1 MSKKDK
7 KRSTRGATK
16 GSQRGDRAAVIMQ
29 LFRSFPQRKF
39 ALKTLAAQSGGADR
53 EGRYQT
59 KAIVYQ
65 MVEEGVVE
73 ATSASTFRL
82 AARALPSVEGVAQM
96 LASGSM
102 YVVVEGSDKDIFVD
116 RRNTARALDGDRVRV
131 AITRRRASGDPE
143 GQIVEVVERVERN
156 YVGTIEK
163 TRSHAFVRVAQKNM
177 PVDIFI
183 DKGVDKLSDG
193 DKVVVRIISW
203 EPESKCPT
211 GRVVRILGKE
221 GDNTA
226 EMHAILAEFNLPYEF
241 PREVIEDAERIPEKI
256 TAKDYASRRDMRDVV
271 TFTIDPVDAKDF
283 DDALSLRRLE
293 SGNIE
298 VGVHIADVTH
308 YVQEGS
314 LVEQEARERATSVYL
329 VDRTI
334 PMLPE
339 RLSNGLCSLRPNEE
353 KLAFSAIFE
362 MDSEAN
368 VVRSWFGR
376 TVILSNRRFT
386 YEEAQSII
394 EGSDGDFREEVLTLN
409 NLAQKLR
416 ARRFAEGS
424 IAFDRE
430 EAKFHLDSEG
440 KPLGVY
446 FKVQKEA
453 NQLVEEF
460 MLLAN
465 RSVSEFIGSKKGKNG
480 KAKTY
485 VYRVHEKPNEEKL
498 ARFANFIQ
506 RFGYYFDARKGRAV
520 AQQMNALMS
529 DIKGKSEENLV
540 SILAVRT
547 MQKAFYTTEN
557 IGHYGLAFPYYSHF
571 TSPIRRYPDMM
582 LHRLLA
588 HYLEGG
594 SSVDSDVVEE
604 LCEHSSDM
612 EARAAEAER
621 ASVKYK
627 MVEFMKERV
636 GEEFDGS
643 ISGVTEWGIYVEL
656 EDTHI
661 EGMVALRDLT
671 DEFYAFDEEEYAAVG
686 TRTGRKFTL
695 GDRVRIRVKG
705 ADLRLKQLDFEMV
718 GSYDTKGELW
728 QLANRLDSTPKA
740 KPRTTKSTTPASTD
754 QPFYKSIKRRR

>member
-1 MSKKDK
+1 
-7 KRSTRGATK
+7 
-16 GSQRGDRAAVIMQ
+16 MQ

-59 KAIVYQ
+59 KEIVYQ

-82 AARALPSVEGVAQM
+82 AARALPTVEGVVQM

-102 YVVVEGSDKDIFVD
+102 YICVEGADKDIFVD

-131 AITRRRASGDPE
+131 AITRRRSSGDPE
-143 GQIVEVVERVERN
+143 GQVVEVIERAQCN

-163 TRSHAFVRVAQKNM
+163 TRSHAFVRVSQKNM

-183 DKGVDKLSDG
+183 DKGVDRLSDG
-193 DKVVVRIISW
+193 DKVVVRIASW

-211 GRVVRILGKE
+211 GRVVTVLGKE
-221 GDNTA
+221 GENTA
-226 EMHAILAEFNLPYEF
+226 EMHAILAEYNLPYTF
-241 PREVIEDAERIPEKI
+241 PKEVEEAAERIPEKI
-256 TAKDYASRRDMRDVV
+256 TAKEYAARRDVRDVV
-271 TFTIDPVDAKDF
+271 TFTIDPADAKDF
-283 DDALSLRRLE
+283 DDALSFRQLE
-293 SGNIE
+293 NGNYE

-308 YVQEGS
+308 YVQEDS
-314 LVEQEARERATSVYL
+314 IVEQEARQRATSVYL

-353 KLAFSAIFE
+353 KLCFSAIFE
-362 MDSEAN
+362 MDAEAN
-368 VVRSWFGR
+368 IQRSWFGR

-394 EGSDGDFREEVLTLN
+394 ESKEGDYSHEILKLN
-409 NLAQKLR
+409 ELAQKMR
-416 ARRFAEGS
+416 SRRFAEGS
-424 IAFDRE
+424 IAFERE

-465 RSVSEFIGSKKGKNG
+465 RSVSEFVGSKKGKGG
-480 KAKTY
+480 KAKTF
-485 VYRVHEKPNEEKL
+485 VYRVHDKPDADKL
-498 ARFANFIQ
+498 ARFANFIL
-506 RFGYYFDARKGRAV
+506 RFGHYFEARKGRAV

-529 DIKGKSEENLV
+529 DIKGKREENVV

-547 MQKAFYTTEN
+547 MQKAYYSTNN

-594 SSVDSDVVEE
+594 NSVEEDVVEE

-621 ASVKYK
+621 ASIKYK
-627 MVEFMKERV
+627 MVEFMRERI

-643 ISGVTEWGIYVEL
+643 ISGVTEWGLYVEL
-656 EDTHI
+656 EQTHI
-661 EGMVALRDLT
+661 EGMVAMRDLS

-695 GDRVRIRVKG
+695 GDRVRIKVKS
-705 ADLRLKQLDFEMV
+705 ADLRLKQLDFTMV
-718 GSYDTKGELW
+718 GSYDNRGELW
-728 QLANRLDSTPKA
+728 QVGSRPDEGAKSSNPKA
-740 KPRTTKSTTPASTD
+740 
-754 QPFYKSIKRRR
+754 FYKGIKRRR

>member
-7 KRSTRGATK
+7 RRSTRGAAK
-16 GSQRGDRAAVIMQ
+16 SSHQRDRAAIIMQ
-29 LFRSFPQRKF
+29 LFRSFPGRKF

-65 MVEEGVVE
+65 MIEEGIVE
-73 ATSASTFRL
+73 ATAASTFRL
-82 AARALPSVEGVAQM
+82 STRAMPTVEGTVQM
-96 LASGSM
+96 LSSGSL
-102 YVVVEGSDKDIFVD
+102 YVIVEGADKDIFVD
-116 RRNTARALDGDRVRV
+116 RRNSGRALDGDRVRV

-143 GQIVEVVERVERN
+143 GQVVEVLQRADRN
-156 YVGTIEK
+156 FVGTIEK
-163 TRSHAFVRVAQKNM
+163 TRSHAFVRVASKDM

-183 DKGVDKLSDG
+183 EKGVDKLTDG
-193 DKVVVRIISW
+193 DKVVVRIVDW
-203 EPESKCPT
+203 QPESKCPT
-211 GRVVRILGKE
+211 GRVVSILGKE

-226 EMHAILAEFNLPYEF
+226 EMHAILAEYNLPYEF
-241 PREVIEDAERIPEKI
+241 PKEVIEESERIPAKI
-256 TAKDYASRRDMRDVV
+256 TAKEYASRRDFREVT
-271 TFTIDPVDAKDF
+271 TFTIDPADAKDF
-283 DDALSLRRLE
+283 DDALSIRQME
-293 SGNIE
+293 NGHWE

-308 YVQEGS
+308 YVREGS
-314 LVEQEARERATSVYL
+314 IVEQEARERATSIYL

-339 RLSNGLCSLRPNEE
+339 RLSNELCSLRPNEE
-353 KLAFSAIFE
+353 KLCFSAIFE
-362 MDSEAN
+362 LDDEA
-368 VVRSWFGR
+368 VIVGEWFGR
-376 TVILSNRRFT
+376 TVILSDRRFT
-386 YEEAQSII
+386 YEEAQQVI
-394 EGSDGDFREEVLTLN
+394 ETGEGDYSAEILKLN
-409 NLAQKLR
+409 ELARKLR
-416 ARRFAEGS
+416 SRRFAEGS
-424 IAFDRE
+424 IAFERE
-430 EAKFHLDSEG
+430 EAKFHLDESG

-453 NQLVEEF
+453 NQLIEEF
-460 MLLAN
+460 MLQAN
-465 RSVSEFIGSKKGKNG
+465 RSVSAFIGTKRNKQG
-480 KAKTY
+480 KAKTF
-485 VYRVHEKPNEEKL
+485 VYRVHDKPDADKL
-498 ARFANFIQ
+498 ARFANFILK
-506 RFGYYFDARKGRAV
+506 FGYYFDARKGREV
-520 AQQMNALMS
+520 ARQMNSLMG

-547 MQKAFYTTEN
+547 MQKAYYSTEN

-594 SSVDSDVVEE
+594 NSVDSDTVEE

-621 ASVKYK
+621 ASIKYK

-636 GEEFDGS
+636 GEEFEGS
-643 ISGVTEWGIYVEL
+643 ISGVTEWGLYVEL
-656 EDTHI
+656 EETHI
-661 EGMVALRDLT
+661 EGMVSLRELS
-671 DEFYAFDEEEYAAVG
+671 DEFFVFDEEEYAAVG
-686 TRTGRKFTL
+686 TRSGRKFVL

-728 QLANRLDSTPKA
+728 PVESRLEE
-740 KPRTTKSTTPASTD
+740 PRRVG
-754 QPFYKSIKRRR
+754 RRR

>member
-7 KRSTRGATK
+7 KRSTRGAAK

-82 AARALPSVEGVAQM
+82 AARALPTVEGVAQM

-102 YVVVEGSDKDIFVD
+102 YVVVEGVDKDIFVD
-116 RRNTARALDGDRVRV
+116 RRNTSRALDGDRVRV
-131 AITRRRASGDPE
+131 AITRRRSSGDPE
-143 GQIVEVVERVERN
+143 GQIVEVVERAERN

-163 TRSHAFVRVAQKNM
+163 TRSHAFVRVASKNM

-193 DKVVVRIISW
+193 DKVVVRIVEW
-203 EPESKCPT
+203 EPESKCPI
-211 GRVVRILGKE
+211 GRVVSILGRE

-226 EMHAILAEFNLPYEF
+226 EMHAILAEFNLPYNF
-241 PREVIEDAERIPEKI
+241 PKEVEQEAEQISDKI
-256 TAKDYASRRDMRDVV
+256 TAKERAARRDMRDVV
-271 TFTIDPVDAKDF
+271 TFTIDPADAKDF
-283 DDALSLRRLE
+283 DDALSFRVLE
-293 SGNIE
+293 NGNTE

-308 YVQEGS
+308 YVREGS

-339 RLSNGLCSLRPNEE
+339 RLSNELCSLRPNEE
-353 KLAFSAIFE
+353 KLCFSAIFE
-362 MDSEAN
+362 MDSEAR
-368 VVRSWFGR
+368 VVGSWFGR

-386 YEEAQSII
+386 YEEAQRII
-394 EGSDGDFREEVLTLN
+394 EGEDGDYREEIVALN
-409 NLAQKLR
+409 ALARKMR
-416 ARRFAEGS
+416 ARRFEDGA

-430 EAKFHLDSEG
+430 EAKFHLDKEG

-453 NQLVEEF
+453 NQLIEEF

-465 RSVSEFIGSKKGKNG
+465 RSVSEFIGSKKGKDG

-485 VYRVHEKPNEEKL
+485 VYRVHEKPDEDKL
-498 ARFANFIQ
+498 ARFANFIL
-506 RFGYYFDARKGRAV
+506 RFGYYFDARRGKAV
-520 AQQMNALMS
+520 AQQMNSLLS
-529 DIKGKSEENLV
+529 EVKGKSEENVV

-547 MQKAFYTTEN
+547 MQKAYYSTEN
-557 IGHYGLAFPYYSHF
+557 KGHYGLAFPYYSHF

-594 SSVDSDVVEE
+594 SSVDAEVVEE
-604 LCEHSSDM
+604 LCEHSS
-612 EARAAEAER
+612 EQESRAAEAER

-627 MVEFMKERV
+627 MVEFMLERV

-643 ISGVTEWGIYVEL
+643 ISGVTEWGLYVEL

-686 TRTGRKFTL
+686 TRSGRKFTL
-695 GDRVRIRVKG
+695 GDRVRVRVKS

-718 GSYDTKGELW
+718 GSYDNKGELW
-728 QLANRLDSTPKA
+728 QMPNRLDGAPKT
-740 KPRTTKSTTPASTD
+740 KPRTTKSTTTRSD
-754 QPFYKSIKRRR
+754 KPFYEGIKRRR

>member
-1 MSKKDK
+1 
-7 KRSTRGATK
+7 
-16 GSQRGDRAAVIMQ
+16 MQ

-65 MVEEGVVE
+65 MVEEGMVE

-82 AARALPSVEGVAQM
+82 AARALPTVEGVAQM
-96 LASGSM
+96 LSSGSM
-102 YVVVEGSDKDIFVD
+102 YVVVEGVDKDIFVD

-143 GQIVEVVERVERN
+143 GQVVEVVERAERN

-163 TRSHAFVRVAQKNM
+163 TRSHAFVRVSSKGM

-193 DKVVVRIISW
+193 DKVVVRIVGW
-203 EPESKCPT
+203 EPEGKCPT
-211 GRVVRILGKE
+211 GRVVTILGKD

-226 EMHAILAEFNLPYEF
+226 EMHAILAEYNLPYNF
-241 PREVIEDAERIPEKI
+241 PREVEEEAEQISDKI
-256 TAKDYASRRDMRDVV
+256 TARERASRRDMRDVV
-271 TFTIDPVDAKDF
+271 TFTIDPADAKDF
-283 DDALSLRRLE
+283 DDALSMRVLE
-293 SGNIE
+293 GGNVE

-353 KLAFSAIFE
+353 KLCFSAIFE
-362 MDSEAN
+362 LDGEAR
-368 VVRSWFGR
+368 VVREWFGR

-386 YEEAQSII
+386 YEEAQRII
-394 EGSDGDFREEVLTLN
+394 DGEEGDYREEILTLN
-409 NLAQKLR
+409 ALAQKIR
-416 ARRFAEGS
+416 RRRFEEGS
-424 IAFDRE
+424 IAFERE
-430 EAKFHLDSEG
+430 EAKFQLDGEG

-453 NQLVEEF
+453 NQLIEEF

-465 RSVSEFIGSKKGKNG
+465 RSVSEFIGSKKGKSGN
-480 KAKTY
+480 AKTF
-485 VYRVHEKPNEEKL
+485 VYRVHEKPDEDKL
-498 ARFANFIQ
+498 ACFANFIL
-506 RFGYYFDARKGRAV
+506 RFGYYFDARRGKAV

-529 DIKGKSEENLV
+529 DIKGKSEENVV

-547 MQKAFYTTEN
+547 MQKAYYSTEN
-557 IGHYGLAFPYYSHF
+557 KGHYGLAFPYYSHF

-594 SSVDSDVVEE
+594 SSVDAEVVEE

-627 MVEFMKERV
+627 MVEFMRDRV

-643 ISGVTEWGIYVEL
+643 ISGITEWGIYVEL

-661 EGMVALRDLT
+661 EGMVALRDLS

-686 TRTGRKFTL
+686 TRSGRKFTL
-695 GDRVRIRVKG
+695 GDRVRVRVKN

-718 GSYDTKGELW
+718 GSYDPKGELW
-728 QLANRLDSTPKA
+728 QLATRLEAPTTSPKSKSRPT
-740 KPRTTKSTTPASTD
+740 KPTD
-754 QPFYKSIKRRR
+754 KPFYKGIKRRR

>member
-1 MSKKDK
+1 MSKKDRRSTKGAAK
-7 KRSTRGATK
+7 KDVRGTRGATK
-16 GSQRGDRAAVIMQ
+16 KGAQQRDRAAIIMQ

-73 ATSASTFRL
+73 ATAASTFRL
-82 AARALPSVEGVAQM
+82 AARSLPTVEGVAQM
-96 LASGSM
+96 LASGSL
-102 YVVVEGSDKDIFVD
+102 YVVVEGADKDIYVD
-116 RRNTARALDGDRVRV
+116 RRNAARTLDGDRVRV

-143 GQIVEVVERVERN
+143 GQVVEVIERAERN
-156 YVGTIEK
+156 FVGVVEK
-163 TRSHAFVRVAQKNM
+163 TRSHAFVRVASKNM

-183 DKGVDKLSDG
+183 DKGVDRLADG
-193 DKVVVRIISW
+193 DKVVVRIVSW

-211 GRVVRILGKE
+211 GRVLDILGKE
-221 GDNTA
+221 GDNNA
-226 EMHAILAEFNLPYEF
+226 EMHAILAEFNLPYDF
-241 PREVIEDAERIPEKI
+241 PKEVEQEAERIPEVISEKEC
-256 TAKDYASRRDMRDVV
+256 AARRDFRDVT
-271 TFTIDPVDAKDF
+271 TFTIDPADAKDF
-283 DDALSLRRLE
+283 DDALSFRVLE
-293 SGNIE
+293 SGNVE

-308 YVQEGS
+308 YVREGS

-353 KLAFSAIFE
+353 KLCFSAVFE
-362 MDSEAN
+362 LDSEAN
-368 VVRSWFGR
+368 VVREWFGR

-386 YEEAQSII
+386 YEEAQQII
-394 EGSDGDFREEVLTLN
+394 EGADGDYREEILKLN
-409 NLAQKLR
+409 ELARKIR
-416 ARRFAEGS
+416 ARRFNDGS

-430 EAKFHLDSEG
+430 EAKFHLDENG

-453 NQLVEEF
+453 NQLIEEF

-465 RSVSEFIGSKKGKNG
+465 RSVSAFIGSKKGKNG
-480 KAKTY
+480 KAKTF
-485 VYRVHEKPNEEKL
+485 VYRVHEKPDAEKL
-498 ARFANFIQ
+498 ARFANFILK
-506 RFGYYFDARKGRAV
+506 FGYYFEARKGRAV
-520 AQQMNALMS
+520 AQQMNELMGQ
-529 DIKGKSEENLV
+529 IKGKSEENLV

-547 MQKAFYTTEN
+547 MQKAYYSTEN

-594 SSVDSDVVEE
+594 HSVDSEVVEE
-604 LCEHSSDM
+604 LCEHSSEM

-627 MVEFMKERV
+627 MVEFMKDRL

-656 EDTHI
+656 ADTHI
-661 EGMVALRDLT
+661 EGMVALRDMS

-686 TRTGRKFTL
+686 SRTGRKFVL
-695 GDRVRIRVKG
+695 GDRVRIRVKN

-718 GSYDTKGELW
+718 GPYDAHGELYPMRNTLPERVDTSKKGF
-728 QLANRLDSTPKA
+728 Q
-740 KPRTTKSTTPASTD
+740 
-754 QPFYKSIKRRR
+754 KRIRSRR

>member
-7 KRSTRGATK
+7 KRGTRGATK

-29 LFRSFPQRKF
+29 LFRSFPSRKF

-73 ATSASTFRL
+73 PTSASTFRL
-82 AARALPSVEGVAQM
+82 ATRALPTVEGVAQM

-102 YVVVEGSDKDIFVD
+102 YVTVEGVEEDIFID
-116 RRNTARALDGDRVRV
+116 RRNTAHALDGDRVRI
-131 AITRRRASGDPE
+131 AITRRRSTGNPE
-143 GQIVEVVERVERN
+143 GQVVEVVERADRN

-163 TRSHAFVRVAQKNM
+163 TRSHAFVRVASKNM

-183 DKGVDKLSDG
+183 DKGVDKLADG
-193 DKVVVRIISW
+193 DKVIVRIVGW

-211 GRVVRILGKE
+211 GRVVDILGKE
-221 GDNTA
+221 GENSA
-226 EMHAILAEFNLPYEF
+226 EMHAILAEYNLPYNF
-241 PREVIEDAERIPEKI
+241 PREVEEEAERIPDTI
-256 TAKDYASRRDMRDVV
+256 SAKEYAFRRDMREVV
-271 TFTIDPVDAKDF
+271 TFTIDPADAKDF
-283 DDALSLRRLE
+283 DDAISFRRLE
-293 SGNIE
+293 GGNVE

-308 YVQEGS
+308 YVREGS

-339 RLSNGLCSLRPNEE
+339 RLSNELCSLRPNEE
-353 KLAFSAIFE
+353 KLCFSAIFE
-362 MDSEAN
+362 LDSEAR
-368 VVRSWFGR
+368 VVREWFGR

-386 YEEAQSII
+386 YEEAQEII
-394 EGSDGDFREEVLTLN
+394 EGAEDDFRDEILTLN
-409 NLAQKLR
+409 ELAQKMR
-416 ARRFAEGS
+416 SRRFAEGS
-424 IAFDRE
+424 IAFERE
-430 EAKFHLDSEG
+430 EAKFKLDENG

-453 NQLVEEF
+453 NQLIEEF

-465 RSVSEFIGSKKGKNG
+465 RSVSAFIGTKKDKHG
-480 KAKTY
+480 KAKTF
-485 VYRVHEKPNEEKL
+485 VYRVHEKPDAEKL
-498 ARFANFIQ
+498 ARFANFILK
-506 RFGYYFDARKGRAV
+506 FGYYFDARKGKAV
-520 AQQMNALMS
+520 AQQMNALMGE
-529 DIKGKSEENLV
+529 IKGKSEENVV

-547 MQKAFYTTEN
+547 MQKAYYSTQN

-594 SSVDSDVVEE
+594 NSVDNEVVEE

-627 MVEFMKERV
+627 MVEFMRERI
-636 GEEFDGS
+636 GEEFEGS

-661 EGMVALRDLT
+661 EGMVAMRDLS
-671 DEFYAFDEEEYAAVG
+671 DEFYLFDEEEYAAVG
-686 TRTGRKFTL
+686 SRSGRKFVL
-695 GDRVRIRVKG
+695 GDRVRIRVKN

-718 GSYDTKGELW
+718 GSYDTKGEFW
-728 QLANRLDSTPKA
+728 AITTRLDNEEQYSK
-740 KPRTTKSTTPASTD
+740 KEFRKGLR
-754 QPFYKSIKRRR
+754 QRK

>member
-16 GSQRGDRAAVIMQ
+16 SSHQRDRAAIIMQ
-29 LFRSFPQRKF
+29 LFRSFPSRKF

-73 ATSASTFRL
+73 ATAASTFRL
-82 AARALPSVEGVAQM
+82 STRAMPTVEGVVQM
-96 LASGSM
+96 LASGSL
-102 YVVVEGSDKDIFVD
+102 YVIVEGADKDIFVD
-116 RRNTARALDGDRVRV
+116 RRNASRALDGDRVRV

-143 GQIVEVVERVERN
+143 GQVVEVLQRADRN
-156 YVGTIEK
+156 FVGTIEK
-163 TRSHAFVRVAQKNM
+163 TRSHAFVRVASKDM

-183 DKGVDKLSDG
+183 DKGVDKLTDG
-193 DKVVVRIISW
+193 DKVVVRIVGW

-211 GRVVRILGKE
+211 GRVVSILGKE

-226 EMHAILAEFNLPYEF
+226 EMHAILAEYNLPYEF
-241 PREVIEDAERIPEKI
+241 PREVEAEANQISDKI
-256 TAKDYASRRDMRDVV
+256 TAKDYAERRDCREVT
-271 TFTIDPVDAKDF
+271 TFTIDPADAKDF
-283 DDALSLRRLE
+283 DDAVSLRQKE
-293 SGNIE
+293 NGNWE

-308 YVQEGS
+308 YVREGS
-314 LVEQEARERATSVYL
+314 IVEQEARERATSIYL

-339 RLSNGLCSLRPNEE
+339 RLSNELCSLRPHEE
-353 KLAFSAIFE
+353 KLCFSAIFE

-368 VVRSWFGR
+368 IVGEWFGR
-376 TVILSNRRFT
+376 TVILSDRRFT
-386 YEEAQSII
+386 YEEAQAII
-394 EGSDGDFREEVLTLN
+394 EGGEGDFRQEILTLN
-409 NLAQKLR
+409 GLAQKLR

-424 IAFDRE
+424 IAFERE
-430 EAKFHLDSEG
+430 EAKFKLDESG

-453 NQLVEEF
+453 NQLIEEF

-465 RSVSEFIGSKKGKNG
+465 RSVSSFIGTKKNKQGKSK
-480 KAKTY
+480 TF
-485 VYRVHEKPNEEKL
+485 VYRVHDKPDSDKL
-498 ARFANFIQ
+498 ARFANFILK
-506 RFGYYFDARKGRAV
+506 FGYYFDARKGREV
-520 AQQMNALMS
+520 ARQMNSLMGQ
-529 DIKGKSEENLV
+529 IKGKSEENVV

-547 MQKAFYTTEN
+547 MQKAYYSTEN

-594 SSVDSDVVEE
+594 NSVDSQTVEE

-621 ASVKYK
+621 ASIKYK

-643 ISGVTEWGIYVEL
+643 ISGVTEWGLYVEL
-656 EDTHI
+656 AETHI
-661 EGMVALRDLT
+661 EGMVALRDLS
-671 DEFYAFDEEEYAAVG
+671 DEFYVFDEEEYAAVG
-686 TRTGRKFTL
+686 TRSGRKFVL

-718 GSYDTKGELW
+718 GSYDPKGELW
-728 QLANRLDSTPKA
+728 PLEQHLEATAP
-740 KPRTTKSTTPASTD
+740 
-754 QPFYKSIKRRR
+754 RRRASRTSRR

>member
-7 KRSTRGATK
+7 KRSTRGADK
-16 GSQRGDRAAVIMQ
+16 GSHRRDRAAIIIQ
-29 LFRSFPQRKF
+29 LFRSFPSRKF

-65 MVEEGVVE
+65 MVEEGTIE

-82 AARALPSVEGVAQM
+82 AAKALPSVEGVVQM
-96 LASGSM
+96 LASGSV
-102 YVVVEGSDKDIFVD
+102 YVAVEGVDKDIFVD
-116 RRNTARALDGDRVRV
+116 RRNTSRALDGDRVRV
-131 AITRRRASGDPE
+131 VITRRRSSGDPE
-143 GQIVEVVERVERN
+143 GQIVEVIERAERN

-163 TRSHAFVRVAQKNM
+163 TRSHAFVRVSRKSM

-183 DKGVDKLSDG
+183 DKGVDKLHDG
-193 DKVVVRIISW
+193 DKVVVRITSW

-211 GRVVRILGKE
+211 GRVVDVLGKE

-226 EMHAILAEFNLPYEF
+226 EMHAILAEYNLPYDF
-241 PREVIEDAERIPEKI
+241 PREVAQEAEGISDKI
-256 TAKDYASRRDMRDVV
+256 SDKEIKARRDFRGVT
-271 TFTIDPVDAKDF
+271 TFTIDPADAKDF
-283 DDALSLRRLE
+283 DDALSFRTLE
-293 SGNIE
+293 NGNIE

-339 RLSNGLCSLRPNEE
+339 RLSNELCSLRPGEE
-353 KLAFSAIFE
+353 KLCFSAVFE
-362 MDSEAN
+362 LDADAN
-368 VVRSWFGR
+368 IVGEWFGR
-376 TVILSNRRFT
+376 TIILSDRRFT
-386 YEEAQSII
+386 YEEAQEII
-394 EGSDGDFREEVLTLN
+394 EGAEGDFRAEILKLN
-409 NLAQKLR
+409 ELAQRLR

-424 IAFDRE
+424 IAFERE
-430 EAKFHLDSEG
+430 EAKFKLDTEG

-453 NQLVEEF
+453 NQLIEEF

-465 RSVSEFIGSKKGKNG
+465 RRVSSFIGTQKGKNG
-480 KAKTY
+480 KSKTF
-485 VYRVHEKPNEEKL
+485 VYRVHEKPDAEKL
-498 ARFANFIQ
+498 ARFANFILK
-506 RFGYYFDARKGRAV
+506 FGYYFDARKGKAV
-520 AQQMNALMS
+520 AQQMNSLMS
-529 DIKGKSEENLV
+529 QIKGKSEENVV

-547 MQKAFYTTEN
+547 MQKAYYSTQN

-594 SSVDSDVVEE
+594 HSVDNEVVEE

-621 ASVKYK
+621 ASIKYK

-643 ISGVTEWGIYVEL
+643 ISGVTEWGLFVEL
-656 EDTHI
+656 EQTHI
-661 EGMVALRDLT
+661 EGMVALRDLS
-671 DEFYAFDEEEYAAVG
+671 DEFYLFDEEEYAAVG
-686 TRTGRKFTL
+686 ARSGRKFVL

-718 GSYDTKGELW
+718 GSYDSKGGLW
-728 QLANRLDSTPKA
+728 QVKNTLREEQPT
-740 KPRTTKSTTPASTD
+740 TTKKGFPKGA
-754 QPFYKSIKRRR
+754 KGRKKVH

>member
-7 KRSTRGATK
+7 TRSTKGAAK
-16 GSQRGDRAAVIMQ
+16 GSHQRDRAAIIMQ
-29 LFRSFPQRKF
+29 LFRSFPSRKF

-73 ATSASTFRL
+73 AASASTFRL
-82 AARALPSVEGVAQM
+82 APRSLPTVEGCVQM
-96 LASGSM
+96 LSSGSL
-102 YVVVEGSDKDIFVD
+102 YVVVEGADKDIFVD
-116 RRNTARALDGDRVRV
+116 KRNTARALDGDRVKV

-143 GQIVEVVERVERN
+143 GQVVEVVERADRN
-156 YVGTIEK
+156 YVGTVEK
-163 TRSHAFVRVAQKNM
+163 TRSHAFVRVASKNM

-183 DKGVDKLSDG
+183 EKGVDKLNDG
-193 DKVVVRIISW
+193 DKVVARILDW
-203 EPESKCPT
+203 APESKCPV
-211 GRVVRILGKE
+211 GRVVDVLGKE

-226 EMHAILAEFNLPYEF
+226 EMHAILAEFNLPYDF
-241 PREVIEDAERIPEKI
+241 PKEVDAEAKKISDRISQAEYEARADFRGV
-256 TAKDYASRRDMRDVV
+256 T
-271 TFTIDPVDAKDF
+271 TFTIDPADAKDF
-283 DDALSLRRLE
+283 DDALSFRTLE
-293 SGNIE
+293 NGNVE

-308 YVQEGS
+308 YVKEGS

-339 RLSNGLCSLRPNEE
+339 RLSNELCSLRPNEE
-353 KLAFSAIFE
+353 KLCFSAVFE
-362 MDSEAN
+362 IDGEAN
-368 VVRSWFGR
+368 VVREWFGR
-376 TVILSNRRFT
+376 TVILSDRRFT
-386 YEEAQSII
+386 YEEAQAII
-394 EGSDGDFREEVLTLN
+394 EGADGDYREEILKLN
-409 NLAQKLR
+409 ELAQKMR
-416 ARRFAEGS
+416 ARRFADGA

-430 EAKFHLDSEG
+430 EAKFQLDEQG
-440 KPLGVY
+440 HPLGVY

-453 NQLVEEF
+453 NQLIEEF

-465 RSVSEFIGSKKGKNG
+465 RSVSTFIGAKKNKSG
-480 KAKTY
+480 KAKTF
-485 VYRVHEKPNEEKL
+485 VYRVHDKPDADKL
-498 ARFANFIQ
+498 DRFANFILK
-506 RFGYYFDARKGRAV
+506 FGYYFDARKGRAV
-520 AQQMNALMS
+520 ANQMNELLGK
-529 DIKGKSEENLV
+529 IKGRSEENVV

-547 MQKAFYTTEN
+547 MQKAYYSTNN

-594 SSVDSDVVEE
+594 HSVDAEVVEE
-604 LCEHSSDM
+604 LCDHSSDM

-627 MVEFMKERV
+627 MVVFMKERV
-636 GEEFDGS
+636 GEEFEGS

-656 EDTHI
+656 VDTHI
-661 EGMVALRDLT
+661 EGMVAMRDLS
-671 DEFYAFDEEEYAAVG
+671 DEFFAFDEEEYAAVG
-686 TRTGRKFTL
+686 TRSGRKFVL

-718 GSYDTKGELW
+718 GSYDAKGVLWPIDYRPEPEPEFYRKGRRKGE
-728 QLANRLDSTPKA
+728 R
-740 KPRTTKSTTPASTD
+740 
-754 QPFYKSIKRRR
+754 YRR

>member
-1 MSKKDK
+1 
-7 KRSTRGATK
+7 
-16 GSQRGDRAAVIMQ
+16 MQ
-29 LFRSFPQRKF
+29 LFRSFPSRKF

-73 ATSASTFRL
+73 ATAASTFRL
-82 AARALPSVEGVAQM
+82 SARSMPTVEGVVQM
-96 LASGSM
+96 LSSGSL
-102 YVVVEGSDKDIFVD
+102 YVIVEGADKDIFVD
-116 RRNTARALDGDRVRV
+116 RRNAARALDGDRVRV

-143 GQIVEVVERVERN
+143 GQVVEVIERADRN
-156 YVGTIEK
+156 FVGTIEK
-163 TRSHAFVRVAQKNM
+163 TRSHAFVRVASKGM

-183 DKGVDKLSDG
+183 DKGVDKLTDG
-193 DKVVVRIISW
+193 DKVVVRIVGW

-211 GRVVRILGKE
+211 GRVVSILGKE

-226 EMHAILAEFNLPYEF
+226 EMHAILAEYNLPYNF
-241 PREVIEDAERIPEKI
+241 PKEVEEEANKISDKI
-256 TAKDYASRRDMRDVV
+256 TEEEYAKRRDCRQVT
-271 TFTIDPVDAKDF
+271 TFTIDPADAKDF
-283 DDALSLRRLE
+283 DDAVSLRVLE
-293 SGNIE
+293 NGHWE

-308 YVQEGS
+308 YVQEGTI
-314 LVEQEARERATSVYL
+314 VEQEARERATSVYL

-339 RLSNGLCSLRPNEE
+339 RLSNELCSLRPHEE
-353 KLAFSAIFE
+353 KLCFSAIFE

-368 VVRSWFGR
+368 VVGEWFGR
-376 TVILSNRRFT
+376 TVILSDRRFT
-386 YEEAQSII
+386 YEEAQAII
-394 EGSDGDFREEVLTLN
+394 EGGEGDFREEILTLN
-409 NLAQKLR
+409 GLAQKLR
-416 ARRFAEGS
+416 ARRFESGS

-430 EAKFHLDSEG
+430 EAKFKLDAEG

-453 NQLVEEF
+453 NQLIEEF

-465 RSVSEFIGSKKGKNG
+465 RAVSTFIGSKKNKQG
-480 KAKTY
+480 KAKTF
-485 VYRVHEKPNEEKL
+485 VYRVHDKPDADKL
-498 ARFANFIQ
+498 ARFANFILK
-506 RFGYYFDARKGRAV
+506 FGYYFDARKGREV
-520 AQQMNALMS
+520 ARQMNSLMGQ
-529 DIKGKSEENLV
+529 IKGKSEENVV

-547 MQKAFYTTEN
+547 MQKAYYSTEN
-557 IGHYGLAFPYYSHF
+557 IGHYGLSFPYYSHF

-594 SSVDSDVVEE
+594 NSVDSEAVEE

-621 ASVKYK
+621 ASIKYK

-643 ISGVTEWGIYVEL
+643 ISGVTEWGLYVEL
-656 EDTHI
+656 ADTHI
-661 EGMVALRDLT
+661 EGMVALRDLS
-671 DEFYAFDEEEYAAVG
+671 DEFYLFDEEEYAAVG
-686 TRTGRKFTL
+686 TRSGRKFVL

-718 GSYDTKGELW
+718 GSYDAKGELW
-728 QLANRLDSTPKA
+728 PIEHRLEVGVP
-740 KPRTTKSTTPASTD
+740 
-754 QPFYKSIKRRR
+754 RRRGSSTSRR

>member
-16 GSQRGDRAAVIMQ
+16 SSHQRDRAAIIMQ
-29 LFRSFPQRKF
+29 LFRSFPSRKF

-73 ATSASTFRL
+73 ATAASTFRL
-82 AARALPSVEGVAQM
+82 STRAMPTVEGVVQM
-96 LASGSM
+96 LASGSL
-102 YVVVEGSDKDIFVD
+102 YVIVEGADKDIFVD
-116 RRNTARALDGDRVRV
+116 RRNASRALDGDRVRV

-143 GQIVEVVERVERN
+143 GQVVEVLQRADRN
-156 YVGTIEK
+156 FVGTIEK
-163 TRSHAFVRVAQKNM
+163 TRSHAFVRVASKDM

-183 DKGVDKLSDG
+183 DKGVDKLTDG
-193 DKVVVRIISW
+193 DKVVVRIVGW

-211 GRVVRILGKE
+211 GRVVSILGKE

-226 EMHAILAEFNLPYEF
+226 EMHAILAEYNLPYEF
-241 PREVIEDAERIPEKI
+241 PREVEAEANQISDKI
-256 TAKDYASRRDMRDVV
+256 TAKDYAERRDCREVT
-271 TFTIDPVDAKDF
+271 TFTIDPADAKDF
-283 DDALSLRRLE
+283 DDAVSLRQKE
-293 SGNIE
+293 NGNWE

-308 YVQEGS
+308 YVREGS
-314 LVEQEARERATSVYL
+314 IVEQEARERATSIYL

-339 RLSNGLCSLRPNEE
+339 RLSNELCSLRPHEE
-353 KLAFSAIFE
+353 KLCFSAIFE

-368 VVRSWFGR
+368 IVGEWFGR
-376 TVILSNRRFT
+376 TVILSDRRFT
-386 YEEAQSII
+386 YEEAQAII
-394 EGSDGDFREEVLTLN
+394 EGGEGDFRQEILTLN
-409 NLAQKLR
+409 GLAQKLR

-424 IAFDRE
+424 IAFERE
-430 EAKFHLDSEG
+430 EAKFKLDENG

-453 NQLVEEF
+453 NQLIEEF

-465 RSVSEFIGSKKGKNG
+465 RSVSSFIGTKKNKQGKSK
-480 KAKTY
+480 TF
-485 VYRVHEKPNEEKL
+485 VYRVHDKPDADKL
-498 ARFANFIQ
+498 ARFANFILK
-506 RFGYYFDARKGRAV
+506 FGYYFDARKGREV
-520 AQQMNALMS
+520 ARQMNSLMGQ
-529 DIKGKSEENLV
+529 IKGKSEENVV

-547 MQKAFYTTEN
+547 MQKAYYSTEN

-594 SSVDSDVVEE
+594 NSVDSQTVEE

-621 ASVKYK
+621 ASIKYK

-643 ISGVTEWGIYVEL
+643 ISGVTEWGLYVEL
-656 EDTHI
+656 AETHI
-661 EGMVALRDLT
+661 EGMVALRDLA
-671 DEFYAFDEEEYAAVG
+671 DEFYVFDEEEYAAVG
-686 TRTGRKFTL
+686 TRSGRKFVL

-718 GSYDTKGELW
+718 GSYDPKGELW
-728 QLANRLDSTPKA
+728 PLEQRVEATA
-740 KPRTTKSTTPASTD
+740 PRRHASRT
-754 QPFYKSIKRRR
+754 SRR

>member
-16 GSQRGDRAAVIMQ
+16 SSHQRDRAAIIMQ
-29 LFRSFPQRKF
+29 LFRSFPSRKF

-73 ATSASTFRL
+73 ATAASTFRL
-82 AARALPSVEGVAQM
+82 STRAMPTVEGVVQM
-96 LASGSM
+96 LASGSL
-102 YVVVEGSDKDIFVD
+102 YVIVEGADKDIFVD
-116 RRNTARALDGDRVRV
+116 RRNASRALDGDRVRV
-131 AITRRRASGDPE
+131 AITRRRASGEPE
-143 GQIVEVVERVERN
+143 GQVVEVLQRADRN
-156 YVGTIEK
+156 FVGTIEK
-163 TRSHAFVRVAQKNM
+163 TRSHAFVRVASKDM

-183 DKGVDKLSDG
+183 DKGVDKLTDG
-193 DKVVVRIISW
+193 DKVVVRIVGW

-211 GRVVRILGKE
+211 GRVVSILGKE

-226 EMHAILAEFNLPYEF
+226 EMHAILAEYNLPYEF
-241 PREVIEDAERIPEKI
+241 PREVEAEANQISDKI
-256 TAKDYASRRDMRDVV
+256 TAKDYAERRDCREVT
-271 TFTIDPVDAKDF
+271 TFTIDPADAKDF
-283 DDALSLRRLE
+283 DDAVSLRQKE
-293 SGNIE
+293 NGNWE

-308 YVQEGS
+308 YVREGS
-314 LVEQEARERATSVYL
+314 IVEQEARERATSIYL

-339 RLSNGLCSLRPNEE
+339 RLSNELCSLRPHEE
-353 KLAFSAIFE
+353 KLCFSAIFE

-368 VVRSWFGR
+368 IVGEWFGR
-376 TVILSNRRFT
+376 TVILSDRRFT
-386 YEEAQSII
+386 YEEAQAII
-394 EGSDGDFREEVLTLN
+394 EGGEGDFRQEILTLN
-409 NLAQKLR
+409 GLAQKLR

-424 IAFDRE
+424 IAFERE
-430 EAKFHLDSEG
+430 EAKFKLDESG

-453 NQLVEEF
+453 NQLIEEF

-465 RSVSEFIGSKKGKNG
+465 RSVSSFIGTKKNKQG
-480 KAKTY
+480 KAKTF
-485 VYRVHEKPNEEKL
+485 VYRVHDKPDADKL
-498 ARFANFIQ
+498 ARFANFILK
-506 RFGYYFDARKGRAV
+506 FGYYFDARKGREV
-520 AQQMNALMS
+520 ARQMNSLMGQ
-529 DIKGKSEENLV
+529 IKGKSEENVV

-547 MQKAFYTTEN
+547 MQKAYYSTEN

-594 SSVDSDVVEE
+594 NSVDSQTVEE

-621 ASVKYK
+621 ASIKYK

-643 ISGVTEWGIYVEL
+643 ISGVTEWGLYVEL
-656 EDTHI
+656 AETHI
-661 EGMVALRDLT
+661 EGMVALRDLA
-671 DEFYAFDEEEYAAVG
+671 DEFYVFDEEEYAAVG
-686 TRTGRKFTL
+686 TRSGRKFVL

-718 GSYDTKGELW
+718 GSYDPKGELW
-728 QLANRLDSTPKA
+728 PLEQRLEANVP
-740 KPRTTKSTTPASTD
+740 
-754 QPFYKSIKRRR
+754 RRRASRTSRR

>member
-16 GSQRGDRAAVIMQ
+16 RDVRGAKGATKRGSQQRDRAAIIMQ

-82 AARALPSVEGVAQM
+82 AARSLPTVEGVAQM
-96 LASGSM
+96 LASGSL
-102 YVVVEGSDKDIFVD
+102 YVAVEGVDKDIYVD
-116 RRNTARALDGDRVRV
+116 RRNASRTLDGDRVRV

-143 GQIVEVVERVERN
+143 GQVVEVVERAERN
-156 YVGTIEK
+156 YVGVVEK
-163 TRSHAFVRVAQKNM
+163 TRSHAFVRVASKSM

-183 DKGVDKLSDG
+183 DKGVDRLADG
-193 DKVVVRIISW
+193 DKVVVRIVGW
-203 EPESKCPT
+203 EAESKCPT
-211 GRVVRILGKE
+211 GRVVDILGKE

-241 PREVIEDAERIPEKI
+241 PSAVEEAAEHIPERISERE
-256 TAKDYASRRDMRDVV
+256 YAVRRDFRDVT

-283 DDALSLRRLE
+283 DDALSFRVLDN
-293 SGNIE
+293 GNVE

-308 YVQEGS
+308 YVTEGS
-314 LVEQEARERATSVYL
+314 IIEQEARERATSVYL

-353 KLAFSAIFE
+353 KLCFSAVFE
-362 MDSEAN
+362 LDSEAN
-368 VVRSWFGR
+368 VVKEWFGR

-386 YEEAQSII
+386 YEEAQQII
-394 EGSDGDFREEVLTLN
+394 EGADGDYREEILKLN
-409 NLAQKLR
+409 ELARKIR
-416 ARRFAEGS
+416 ARRFEEGS
-424 IAFDRE
+424 IAFERE
-430 EAKFHLDSEG
+430 EAKFHLDENG

-453 NQLVEEF
+453 NQLIEEF

-465 RSVSEFIGSKKGKNG
+465 RSVSAFIGAKKGKNG
-480 KAKTY
+480 KAKTF
-485 VYRVHEKPNEEKL
+485 VYRVHDKPDAEKL
-498 ARFANFIQ
+498 SRFANFILK
-506 RFGYYFDARKGRAV
+506 FGYYFEARKGRAV
-520 AQQMNALMS
+520 AQQMNALMGE
-529 DIKGKSEENLV
+529 IKGKSEENLV

-547 MQKAFYTTEN
+547 MQKAYYSTEN

-588 HYLEGG
+588 HYLDGG
-594 SSVDSDVVEE
+594 HSVDSEVVEE
-604 LCEHSSDM
+604 LCEHSSEM

-627 MVEFMKERV
+627 MVEFMKDRV

-643 ISGVTEWGIYVEL
+643 ISGVTEWGIFVEL
-656 EDTHI
+656 ADSHI
-661 EGMVALRDLT
+661 EGMVALRDMS
-671 DEFYAFDEEEYAAVG
+671 DEFYHFDEEEYAAVG
-686 TRTGRKFTL
+686 ARSGRKFVL
-695 GDRVRIRVKG
+695 GDKVRIRVKN

-718 GSYDTKGELW
+718 GSYDTQDVLYPMRNTLPE
-728 QLANRLDSTPKA
+728 RVDTS
-740 KPRTTKSTTPASTD
+740 
-754 QPFYKSIKRRR
+754 KRGFQKRVRSRR

>member
-1 MSKKDK
+1 
-7 KRSTRGATK
+7 
-16 GSQRGDRAAVIMQ
+16 MQ
-29 LFRSFPQRKF
+29 LFRSFPSRKF

-82 AARALPSVEGVAQM
+82 AARALPTVEGYVQM
-96 LASGSM
+96 LASGSL
-102 YVVVEGSDKDIFVD
+102 YVVVEGADKDIFVD
-116 RRNTARALDGDRVRV
+116 KRNTSRALDGDKVKV
-131 AITRRRASGDPE
+131 AIVRRRASGDPE
-143 GQIVEVVERVERN
+143 GQIVEVVERADRN
-156 YVGTIEK
+156 YVGVVEK
-163 TRSHAFVRVAQKNM
+163 TRSHAFVRVVSKNM

-183 DKGVDKLSDG
+183 DKGVDKLTDG
-193 DKVVVRIISW
+193 DKVVARIVSW
-203 EPESKCPT
+203 EAESKCPT
-211 GRVVRILGKE
+211 GRVVEVLGKE

-226 EMHAILAEFNLPYEF
+226 EMHAILAEFGLPYNF
-241 PREVIEDAERIPEKI
+241 PREVEEEAERIPDRISE
-256 TAKDYASRRDMRDVV
+256 KDYASRRDFRDVT
-271 TFTIDPVDAKDF
+271 TFTIDPADAKDF
-283 DDALSLRRLE
+283 DDALSFRTLE
-293 SGNIE
+293 NGNVE

-308 YVQEGS
+308 YVREGS

-339 RLSNGLCSLRPNEE
+339 RLSNLLCSLRPNEE
-353 KLAFSAIFE
+353 KLCFSAVFE
-362 MDSEAN
+362 LDSDAR
-368 VVRSWFGR
+368 VVREWFGR

-386 YEEAQSII
+386 YEEAQRII
-394 EGSDGDFREEVLTLN
+394 EGEEGDYKQEILILN
-409 NLAQKLR
+409 GLAQKLR
-416 ARRFAEGS
+416 QRRFAEGA
-424 IAFDRE
+424 IGFERE
-430 EAKFHLDSEG
+430 EAKFALDENG

-453 NQLVEEF
+453 NQLIEEF

-465 RSVSEFIGSKKGKNG
+465 RSVSAFIGSKKGKNG
-480 KAKTY
+480 KAKTF
-485 VYRVHEKPNEEKL
+485 VYRVHDKPDGEKL
-498 ARFANFIQ
+498 ARFANFILK
-506 RFGYYFDARKGRAV
+506 FGYYFDARKGREV
-520 AQQMNALMS
+520 ANQMNALMGQ
-529 DIKGKSEENLV
+529 IKGKSEENVV

-547 MQKAFYTTEN
+547 MQKAYYSTEN

-588 HYLEGG
+588 HYLDGG
-594 SSVDSDVVEE
+594 HSVDSEVVEE

-636 GEEFDGS
+636 GEEFEGS
-643 ISGVTEWGIYVEL
+643 ISGVTEWGLYVEL
-656 EDTHI
+656 EETHI
-661 EGMVALRDLT
+661 EGMVAMRDLS

-686 TRTGRKFTL
+686 TRSGRKFVL
-695 GDRVRIRVKG
+695 GDRVRIRVKS

-718 GSYDTKGELW
+718 GSYDSKGAWWPL
-728 QLANRLDSTPKA
+728 QVRLDSEPENGSRRA
-740 KPRTTKSTTPASTD
+740 MR
-754 QPFYKSIKRRR
+754 QLRKRH

>member
-1 MSKKDK
+1 
-7 KRSTRGATK
+7 
-16 GSQRGDRAAVIMQ
+16 MQ
-29 LFRSFPQRKF
+29 LFRSFPSRKF

-82 AARALPSVEGVAQM
+82 AARALPTVEGYVQM
-96 LASGSM
+96 LASGSL
-102 YVVVEGSDKDIFVD
+102 YVAVEGADKDVFVD
-116 RRNTARALDGDRVRV
+116 KRNTSRALDGDKVKV
-131 AITRRRASGDPE
+131 AIVRRRASGDPE
-143 GQIVEVVERVERN
+143 GQIVEVVERADRN
-156 YVGTIEK
+156 YVGVVEK
-163 TRSHAFVRVAQKNM
+163 TRSHAFVRVVSKNM

-183 DKGVDKLSDG
+183 DKGVDKLIDG
-193 DKVVVRIISW
+193 DKVVARIISW
-203 EPESKCPT
+203 EAESKCPT
-211 GRVVRILGKE
+211 GRVVEVLGKE

-226 EMHAILAEFNLPYEF
+226 EMHAILAEFGLPYNF
-241 PREVIEDAERIPEKI
+241 PREVEEEAERIPDRISE
-256 TAKDYASRRDMRDVV
+256 KDYASRRDFRDVT
-271 TFTIDPVDAKDF
+271 TFTIDPADAKDF
-283 DDALSLRRLE
+283 DDALSFCTLE
-293 SGNIE
+293 NGNVE

-308 YVQEGS
+308 YVREGS

-339 RLSNGLCSLRPNEE
+339 RLSNLLCSLRPNEE
-353 KLAFSAIFE
+353 KLCFSAVFE
-362 MDSEAN
+362 LDSDAR
-368 VVRSWFGR
+368 VVREWFGR

-386 YEEAQSII
+386 YEEAQRII
-394 EGSDGDFREEVLTLN
+394 EGEEGDFKQEILILN
-409 NLAQKLR
+409 GLAQKLR
-416 ARRFAEGS
+416 QRRFAEGA
-424 IAFDRE
+424 IGFERE
-430 EAKFHLDSEG
+430 EAKFALDENG
-440 KPLGVY
+440 KPQGVY

-453 NQLVEEF
+453 NQLIEEF

-465 RSVSEFIGSKKGKNG
+465 RSVSAFIGNKKGKNG
-480 KAKTY
+480 KAKTF
-485 VYRVHEKPNEEKL
+485 VYRVHDKPDGEKL
-498 ARFANFIQ
+498 ARFANFILK
-506 RFGYYFDARKGRAV
+506 FGYYFDARKGREV
-520 AQQMNALMS
+520 ANQMNALMGQ
-529 DIKGKSEENLV
+529 IKGKSEENVV

-547 MQKAFYTTEN
+547 MQKAYYSTEN

-588 HYLEGG
+588 HYLDGG
-594 SSVDSDVVEE
+594 HSVDSEVVEE

-636 GEEFDGS
+636 GEEFEGS
-643 ISGVTEWGIYVEL
+643 ISGVTEWGLYVEL
-656 EDTHI
+656 EETHI
-661 EGMVALRDLT
+661 EGMVAMRDLS

-686 TRTGRKFTL
+686 TRSGRKFVL
-695 GDRVRIRVKG
+695 GDRVRIRVKS

-718 GSYDTKGELW
+718 GSYDSKGAWWPL
-728 QLANRLDSTPKA
+728 QVRLDSEPENGSRRA
-740 KPRTTKSTTPASTD
+740 MR
-754 QPFYKSIKRRR
+754 QLRKRH

>member
-16 GSQRGDRAAVIMQ
+16 SSHQRDRAAIIMQ
-29 LFRSFPQRKF
+29 LFRSFPSRKF
-39 ALKTLAAQSGGADR
+39 ALKTLAAQSGAADR

-73 ATSASTFRL
+73 ATAASTFRL
-82 AARALPSVEGVAQM
+82 STRAMPTVEGVVQM
-96 LASGSM
+96 LASGSL
-102 YVVVEGSDKDIFVD
+102 YVIVEGADKDIFVD
-116 RRNTARALDGDRVRV
+116 RRNASRALDGDRVRV
-131 AITRRRASGDPE
+131 AITRRRASGEPE
-143 GQIVEVVERVERN
+143 GQVVEVLQRADRN
-156 YVGTIEK
+156 FVGTIEK
-163 TRSHAFVRVAQKNM
+163 TRSHAFVRVASKDM

-183 DKGVDKLSDG
+183 DKGVDKLTDG
-193 DKVVVRIISW
+193 DKVVVRIVGW

-211 GRVVRILGKE
+211 GRVVSILGKE

-226 EMHAILAEFNLPYEF
+226 EMHAILAEYNLPYEF
-241 PREVIEDAERIPEKI
+241 PREVEAEANQISDKI
-256 TAKDYASRRDMRDVV
+256 TAKDYAERRDCREVT
-271 TFTIDPVDAKDF
+271 TFTIDPADAKDF
-283 DDALSLRRLE
+283 DDAVSLRQKE
-293 SGNIE
+293 NGNWE

-308 YVQEGS
+308 YVREGS
-314 LVEQEARERATSVYL
+314 IVEQEARERATSIYL

-339 RLSNGLCSLRPNEE
+339 RLSNELCSLRPHEE
-353 KLAFSAIFE
+353 KLCFSAIFE
-362 MDSEAN
+362 MDPEAN
-368 VVRSWFGR
+368 IVSEWFGR
-376 TVILSNRRFT
+376 TVILSDRRFT
-386 YEEAQSII
+386 YEEAQAII
-394 EGSDGDFREEVLTLN
+394 EGGEGDFRQEILTLN
-409 NLAQKLR
+409 GLAQKLR

-424 IAFDRE
+424 IAFERE
-430 EAKFHLDSEG
+430 EAKFKLDENG

-453 NQLVEEF
+453 NQLIEEF

-465 RSVSEFIGSKKGKNG
+465 RSVSSFIGTKKNKQG
-480 KAKTY
+480 KAKTF
-485 VYRVHEKPNEEKL
+485 VYRVHDKPDADKL
-498 ARFANFIQ
+498 ARFANFILK
-506 RFGYYFDARKGRAV
+506 FGYYFDARKGREV
-520 AQQMNALMS
+520 ARQMNSLMGQ
-529 DIKGKSEENLV
+529 IKGKSEENVV

-547 MQKAFYTTEN
+547 MQKAYYSTEN

-594 SSVDSDVVEE
+594 NSVDSQTVEE

-621 ASVKYK
+621 ASIKYK

-643 ISGVTEWGIYVEL
+643 ISGVTEWGLYVEL
-656 EDTHI
+656 AETHI
-661 EGMVALRDLT
+661 EGMVALRDLS
-671 DEFYAFDEEEYAAVG
+671 DEFYVFDEEEYAAVG
-686 TRTGRKFTL
+686 TRSGRKFVL

-718 GSYDTKGELW
+718 GSYDPKGELW
-728 QLANRLDSTPKA
+728 PLEQRVEATAP
-740 KPRTTKSTTPASTD
+740 
-754 QPFYKSIKRRR
+754 RRRASRTSRR

>member
-1 MSKKDK
+1 
-7 KRSTRGATK
+7 
-16 GSQRGDRAAVIMQ
+16 MQ
-29 LFRSFPQRKF
+29 LFRSFPSRKF

-73 ATSASTFRL
+73 ATAASTFRL
-82 AARALPSVEGVAQM
+82 STRSMPTVEGVVQM
-96 LASGSM
+96 LASGSL
-102 YVVVEGSDKDIFVD
+102 YVVVEGADKDIFVD
-116 RRNTARALDGDRVRV
+116 RRNSGRALDGDRVRV

-143 GQIVEVVERVERN
+143 GQVVEVIERAERN
-156 YVGTIEK
+156 FVGTIEK
-163 TRSHAFVRVAQKNM
+163 TRSHAFVRVASKDM

-183 DKGVDKLSDG
+183 DKGVDRLTDG
-193 DKVVVRIISW
+193 DKVVVRIVGW

-211 GRVVRILGKE
+211 GRVVTILGKE

-226 EMHAILAEFNLPYEF
+226 EMHAILAEYNLPYEF
-241 PREVIEDAERIPEKI
+241 PKEVEEDAKRIPAKI
-256 TAKDYASRRDMRDVV
+256 TAKDYASRRDFREVT
-271 TFTIDPVDAKDF
+271 TFTIDPADAKDF
-283 DDALSLRRLE
+283 DDAVSLRQKE
-293 SGNIE
+293 NGHWE

-308 YVQEGS
+308 YVLEGS
-314 LVEQEARERATSVYL
+314 IVEQEARERATSIYL

-339 RLSNGLCSLRPNEE
+339 RLSNELCSLRPNEE
-353 KLAFSAIFE
+353 KLCFSAVFE
-362 MDSEAN
+362 LDQEAN
-368 VVRSWFGR
+368 IVGEWFGR
-376 TVILSNRRFT
+376 TVILSDRRFT
-386 YEEAQSII
+386 YEEAQQII
-394 EGSDGDFREEVLTLN
+394 EGGEGDFREEILTLN
-409 NLAQKLR
+409 ELAQRLR

-424 IAFDRE
+424 IAFERE
-430 EAKFHLDSEG
+430 EAKFKLDEQG

-453 NQLVEEF
+453 NQLIEEF

-465 RSVSEFIGSKKGKNG
+465 RSVSAFIGTKKNKNG
-480 KAKTY
+480 KAKTF
-485 VYRVHEKPNEEKL
+485 VYRVHDKPDADKL
-498 ARFANFIQ
+498 ARFANFILK
-506 RFGYYFDARKGRAV
+506 FGYYFDARKGREV
-520 AQQMNALMS
+520 ARQMNSLMG

-547 MQKAFYTTEN
+547 MQKAYYSTQN

-594 SSVDSDVVEE
+594 NSVDSQTVEE

-636 GEEFDGS
+636 GQEFEGS

-656 EDTHI
+656 EETHI
-661 EGMVALRDLT
+661 EGMVSLRDLS
-671 DEFYAFDEEEYAAVG
+671 DEFFAFDEEEYAAVG
-686 TRTGRKFTL
+686 TRTGRKFVL
-695 GDRVRIRVKG
+695 GDRVRIRVKS

-718 GSYDTKGELW
+718 GSYDNKGVLW
-728 QLANRLDSTPKA
+728 PLEVRLDE
-740 KPRTTKSTTPASTD
+740 PRKMGHRVRS
-754 QPFYKSIKRRR
+754 RR